1 MHTGRTLSYGMDF
14 KKGQV
19 AAARLFSII
28 ERKPDIDAQEETGD
42 KPVSHMISVFGS
54 HAVKIFSQR

>member
-1 MHTGRTLSYGMDF
+1 MDF

-28 ERKPDIDAQEETGD
+28 ERKPDIDAQEEKGD
-42 KPVSHMISVFGS
+42 KPVSLLTQLKTFVNL
-54 HAVKIFSQR
+54 

>member
-1 MHTGRTLSYGMDF
+1 MHAGRTLSYSMDF

-28 ERKPDIDAQEETGD
+28 ERKPDIDAQEEKGD
-42 KPVSHMISVFGS
+42 KPVSLLTQLKTLI
-54 HAVKIFSQR
+54 IFLY